1 MRGCVPS
8 SGRICTLLYAFAR
21 CSALQ
26 CGTVCCSE
34 LLCVFVCLCGWL
46 GLFCDL
52 VGASFAATAHCNT
65 LQRWIGW
72 LGVCLCMCLCTD
84 LCGWNCT
91 CIHAST
97 CVCVCVCVSP
107 CVCVH
112 ANMLPYVRPDMA
124 TSWRPLRQVVSDRA
138 QIHWPVVLPYM
149 AATFTTVP
157 LGISILALTVSTQV
171 SSGSPFSFC
180 MFHHKCI
187 AE

>member
-1 MRGCVPS
+1 VRGCVPS

-97 CVCVCVCVSP
+97 CVCVCESVCVCAREYAS
-107 CVCVH
+107 
-112 ANMLPYVRPDMA
+112 VRPSLHGDVMA
-124 TSWRPLRQVVSDRA
+124 PNSTGCQRPRRNPLAHSAAVHGCYLHNGPSRRFYLGPHCQYAGKIGFPLFFLHVS
-138 QIHWPVVLPYM
+138 P
-149 AATFTTVP
+149 
-157 LGISILALTVSTQV
+157 
-171 SSGSPFSFC
+171 
-180 MFHHKCI
+180 
-187 AE
+187 